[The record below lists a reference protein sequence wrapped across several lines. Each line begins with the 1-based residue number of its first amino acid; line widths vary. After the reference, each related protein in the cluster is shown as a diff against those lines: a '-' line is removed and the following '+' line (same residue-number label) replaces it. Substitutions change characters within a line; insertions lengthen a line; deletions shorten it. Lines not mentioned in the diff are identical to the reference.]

1 MPPDFLI
8 YGCYGYTG
16 EIVAREAVRRGLTPL
31 LAGRDAGKV
40 ASLAQDLGLQGCT
53 VALDQPQAL
62 DEMLRQV
69 PVVLNCAGPYV
80 HTAAQMVQ
88 ACLRTSTH
96 YMDVTGEID
105 VFESMAAQDDA
116 AKQAGVMLLPG
127 MGFDVVPGDCL
138 AVHLKHRLPDV
149 TRLAFG
155 FQAKTLPS
163 RGTARTSLGKGVGG
177 GMVRKDGELKQVP
190 AGWKMRRIDFGRG
203 VKTAVTIPWGDVS
216 TAYHSTGIPNIE
228 AYMAMPQSVRWLLVA
243 SRGFG
248 WLLAA
253 RPVLRLLSWFIERMP
268 PGPDAEQRARGYSL
282 IWCEAEND
290 EGERRI
296 SRLIC
301 PEGYA
306 LTIETTLAGI
316 QHVLAGR
323 SPSGFQT
330 PARAYGAD
338 FILEIEGVQRID
350 L

>member
-1 MPPDFLI
+1 VSNDFLI

-16 EIVAREAVRRGLTPL
+16 GIVAREAVRRGLTPL
-31 LAGRDAGKV
+31 LAGRDAAKV
-40 ASLAQDLGLQGCT
+40 APLAQDLGLHGCA

-62 DEMLRQV
+62 DETLRQV
-69 PVVLNCAGPYV
+69 PVVLNCAGPY
-80 HTAAQMVQ
+80 HYTAAPMVN
-88 ACLRTSTH
+88 ACLRTGTH

-138 AVHLKHRLPDV
+138 AMHLKGRLPGA
-149 TRLAFG
+149 TRLTLG
-155 FQAKTLPS
+155 FQAKTFPS
-163 RGTARTSLGKGVGG
+163 RGTARTSLGKGAGG
-177 GMVRKDGELKQVP
+177 GMVRQDGELKHVP

-203 VKTAVTIPWGDVS
+203 VKSAVTIPWGDVS

-228 AYMAMPQSVRWLLVA
+228 AYMAMPQAVRWLLVA
-243 SRGFG
+243 SRGLG
-248 WLLAA
+248 RLLAT
-253 RPVLRLLSWFIERMP
+253 RPMQGLLSWFIGRMP

-290 EGERRI
+290 DGDSRV

-323 SPSGFQT
+323 SPPGFQT

-338 FILEIEGVQRID
+338 FILEIEGVQRFD